1 MKRRKRDRRNTDQGF
16 TLLEVLVAVA
26 LLGIAITVV
35 LQLFSTDTRAISE
48 SGEYI
53 SASVS
58 AESKMR
64 EILDMLDDDSENISE
79 TSYSEI
85 TDDGYKMDVSIVEV
99 LPERTENLQVR
110 LLEISLTMHWMRG
123 THEKSFTLR
132 TMKLLEKQV

>member
-1 MKRRKRDRRNTDQGF
+1 MKQRHSDRNADQGF

-35 LQLFSTDTRAISE
+35 LQLFSTNTRAISE
-48 SGEYI
+48 SDEYI

-64 EILDMLDDDSENISE
+64 EILDDDNISE
-79 TSYSEI
+79 TSYSEV
-85 TDDGYKMDVSIVEV
+85 TDDGYTMDVSIVEV

-110 LLEISLTMHWMRG
+110 LLEISLKMHWMRG
-123 THEKSFTLR
+123 AHEKSFTLR